1 MGIHCT
7 KTINRPTHNLVRVE
21 LSYRALATDVD
32 GTITSREHGISL
44 EAIRSIRDL
53 EDRGV
58 HVILASARPFPV
70 LNILREYIGCSGAVI
85 CENGGFIEYGR
96 EKRTL
101 GDREDGLE
109 AYALLREVLG
119 DAVEEAWTNPYN
131 VVDVALARTFP
142 AHEVQEVVKR
152 FPSLKLLDSGF
163 FYHIMPV
170 GVDKGEGLQAA
181 VEMMGMETSAVV
193 AVGDS
198 QVDLELLR
206 AAGYGV
212 AVSDASDDLKSVAD
226 YIASEPDGGG
236 FCEAVRRLF

>member
-1 MGIHCT
+1 M
-7 KTINRPTHNLVRVE
+7 
-21 LSYRALATDVD
+21 SYRALATDVD
-32 GTITSREHGISL
+32 GTITSRERGISL

-58 HVILASARPFPV
+58 PVILASARPFPV

-85 CENGGFIEYGR
+85 CENGGFIEYRG
-96 EKRTL
+96 ETRTL
-101 GDREDGLE
+101 GDRRDGLE
-109 AYALLREVLG
+109 AYSLLKEVHG

-131 VVDVALARTFP
+131 IVDVALARTIP
-142 AHEVQEVVKR
+142 ALKVQEVLKR
-152 FPSLKLLDSGF
+152 FPSLKLFDSGF
-163 FYHIMPV
+163 FYHIMPI
-170 GVDKGEGLQAA
+170 GVEKGKGLQAA
-181 VEMMGMETSAVV
+181 AEMMGIEARVVV

-212 AVSDASDDLKSVAD
+212 AVSDASDDLKSVAG
-226 YIASEPDGGG
+226 YITSRPDGEG

>member
-1 MGIHCT
+1 MSIRYT
-7 KTINRPTHNLVRVE
+7 ETIYRPTHNPVRVD
-21 LSYRALATDVD
+21 LSYRALATDLD

-44 EAIRSIRDL
+44 EAIRSMRDL

-58 HVILASARPFPV
+58 PVILASARPFPI

-85 CENGGFIEYGR
+85 CENGGFVEYGG
-96 EKRTL
+96 ETRTL
-101 GDREDGLE
+101 GDRADGLK
-109 AYALLREVLG
+109 AYTLLKEVHG
-119 DAVEEAWTNPYN
+119 DAVEEAWTDPYN
-131 VVDVALARTFP
+131 VVDVALARTIP

-170 GVDKGEGLQAA
+170 GVEKGKGLRAA
-181 VEMMGMETSAVV
+181 AEMMGIEAREVV

-206 AAGYGV
+206 AAGCGV
-212 AVSDASDDLKSVAD
+212 AVSDASDDLKGVAD
-226 YIASEPDGGG
+226 YITSETDGGG

>member
-1 MGIHCT
+1 M
-7 KTINRPTHNLVRVE
+7 
-21 LSYRALATDVD
+21 SYKALATDVD

-58 HVILASARPFPV
+58 PVILASARPFPV

-85 CENGGFIEYGR
+85 CENGGFIEYGGETR
-96 EKRTL
+96 IL
-101 GDREDGLE
+101 GDRADGLR
-109 AYALLREVLG
+109 AYTLLKEVHG

-131 VVDVALARTFP
+131 VVDVALARTIP
-142 AHEVQEVVKR
+142 AHEVQEVIKR
-152 FPSLKLLDSGF
+152 FHSLKLLDSGF
-163 FYHIMPV
+163 FYHVMPV
-170 GVDKGEGLQAA
+170 GVDKGKGLQDAA
-181 VEMMGMETSAVV
+181 EMMDMEARAVV

-206 AAGYGV
+206 GAGYGV
-212 AVSDASDDLKSVAD
+212 AVSDASDNLKSVAD
-226 YIASEPDGGG
+226 YTASEPDGEG